1 MPRVAILVL
10 YGVSV
15 EPIMIMHDGDGG
27 GGGGGGGSGSGGMFV
42 VVRVYCYI
50 GGILWTRLRI
60 LREG

>member
-1 MPRVAILVL
+1 MAILVL

-15 EPIMIMHDGDGG
+15 ELIMITHDGG
-27 GGGGGGGSGSGGMFV
+27 GGGGGVMFI

-60 LREG
+60 LREGLK

>member
-15 EPIMIMHDGDGG
+15 EPIMIMHD
-27 GGGGGGGSGSGGMFV
+27 GGGGGSGSGGMFV

>member
-15 EPIMIMHDGDGG
+15 EPIMITHDGDGG
-27 GGGGGGGSGSGGMFV
+27 GGGGSSGSGGMFV
-42 VVRVYCYI
+42 VVRVCCYI
-50 GGILWTRLRI
+50 GGILWTSLRI

>member
-1 MPRVAILVL
+1 VPRVAILVL

-15 EPIMIMHDGDGG
+15 EPTMVTHDGDGDGG
-27 GGGGGGGSGSGGMFV
+27 GGGSSGSGDMFV

>member
-15 EPIMIMHDGDGG
+15 EPIMITHDGDGG
-27 GGGGGGGSGSGGMFV
+27 GGSSGSGGMFI